1 MPKNIKLPSTKEEV
15 YKSTHMANRLENFIY
30 SPQFVE
36 GMYDMA
42 EEIMNF
48 EFNIPPVSKARYIK
62 YLSDKL
68 NEALFI
74 RDHYSVRY
82 ILKAFRILGVNF

>member
-1 MPKNIKLPSTKEEV
+1 MKHTLNEILPVATNIIRLIRRLPKNIKLPSTKEEV
-15 YKSTHMANRLENFIY
+15 YRATQMANRLENFIY

-48 EFNIPPVSKARYIK
+48 
-62 YLSDKL
+62 
-68 NEALFI
+68 
-74 RDHYSVRY
+74 
-82 ILKAFRILGVNF
+82 